1 VGVAVKDLLTFMER
15 VDKAVEGI
23 LVAREEQE
31 RELPGRQPWMGPRYV
46 VPGFGSPISI
56 FKAEGVALYALAR
69 ELQPEVIVEMYSGTG
84 YSALWLAGG
93 APGAE
98 VYSIDDYSEGGTKD
112 AGWAAAQALRER
124 AGLANLHLVRGEA
137 SELERILD
145 GRLADLLFCDGPADV
160 RYARPEAVVVRHD
173 NPPFP
178 DRHGFRLLGS
188 SHFTVHCHPGDAAR
202 LIMVIEA
209 ALFAT
214 MEIPSGGAL
223 MEAF

>member
-1 VGVAVKDLLTFMER
+1 VKDLAAFMER

-23 LVAREEQE
+23 LVAREEHP

-56 FKAEGVALYALAR
+56 FKAEGIALYTLARALAPAVVV
-69 ELQPEVIVEMYSGTG
+69 ELYTGTG

-93 APGAE
+93 APEAA
-98 VYSIDDYSEGGTKD
+98 VYSIDNYSEGGAKD

-137 SELERILD
+137 SELERVLD

-160 RYARPEAVVVRHD
+160 RYVRPEAVVVRHD
-173 NPPFP
+173 NPPFEG
-178 DRHGFRLLGS
+178 RSGFRLLGS
-188 SHFTVHCHPGDAAR
+188 SHFAVHCPPGDVAR
-202 LIMVIEA
+202 LAGRLITVIEA

-214 MEIPSGGAL
+214 MEIPAGSAL
-223 MEAF
+223 TEAF

>member
-1 VGVAVKDLLTFMER
+1 VKDLAAFMER
-15 VDKAVEGI
+15 VDRAVEGI
-23 LVAREEQE
+23 LVAREEHP

-69 ELQPEVIVEMYSGTG
+69 ELRPEVIVEMYTGTG

-93 APGAE
+93 APEAE

-112 AGWAAAQALRER
+112 AGWAAVLSLSER
-124 AGLANLHLVRGEA
+124 MGLSNLHYWRGEA
-137 SELERILD
+137 SELSGELD

-160 RYARPEAVVVRHD
+160 RYARPEALVVRHD

-178 DRHGFRLLGS
+178 DRTGFRVLGS
-188 SHFTVHCHPGDAAR
+188 SHFSVHCHSDDIVLLAGIVEDAFR
-202 LIMVIEA
+202 
-209 ALFAT
+209 AT
-214 MEIPSGGAL
+214 LEIPNGTTL
-223 MEAF
+223 TEVF

>member
-1 VGVAVKDLLTFMER
+1 VKDLVAFMER
-15 VDKAVEGI
+15 VDRAVEGI
-23 LVAREEQE
+23 LVAREEHP

-69 ELQPEVIVEMYSGTG
+69 ELRPEVIVEMYTGTG

-112 AGWAAAQALRER
+112 AGWAAVLSLSER
-124 AGLANLHLVRGEA
+124 MGLSNLHYWRGEA
-137 SELERILD
+137 SELSGELD
-145 GRLADLLFCDGPADV
+145 GRLAALLFCDGPADV

-173 NPPFP
+173 NPPFEG
-178 DRHGFRLLGS
+178 RNGFRLLGS

-214 MEIPSGGAL
+214 MEIPAGSAL
-223 MEAF
+223 TEAF